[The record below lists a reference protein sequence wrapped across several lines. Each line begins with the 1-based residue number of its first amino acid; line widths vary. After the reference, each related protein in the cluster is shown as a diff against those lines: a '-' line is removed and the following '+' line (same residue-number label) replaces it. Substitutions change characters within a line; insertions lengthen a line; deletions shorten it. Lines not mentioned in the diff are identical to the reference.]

1 MSLIIIRAQLR
12 FESSF
17 WVEEVTVTVGETDA
31 RHSVIIDLVGKKVRL
46 EHNKT
51 GADFKIKSV

>member
-17 WVEEVTVTVGETDA
+17 WVEEVTVTVEETDA
-31 RHSVIIDLVGKKVRL
+31 RHSVIIDLVVKKVVKK
-46 EHNKT
+46 NKT

>member
-1 MSLIIIRAQLR
+1 M
-12 FESSF
+12 
-17 WVEEVTVTVGETDA
+17 EEVTVTVEETEA
-31 RHSVIIDLVGKKVRL
+31 RHSVIINLVVEKVRL